1 MVNSNFDIWWIVWIG
16 TIVMLTIITLII
28 FTALLV
34 RSKINKTN
42 LEKLLSLEHSEKK
55 YRSLIETVED
65 SILVV
70 DKYLKVIFANSQFLN
85 QWELD
90 LSDITGISISNILN
104 KKIIIN
110 KIKSVL
116 DLGKSKRF
124 DFDIELAGNQYWFN
138 IIITPQLDERNQIV
152 SALCVFRDFTKRK
165 MMEEQLKELISTLK
179 DQQKSLSRL
188 SKELI
193 RVQEDER
200 KRISR
205 DLHDVIGQRLT
216 AVSLNL
222 EAVKS
227 GSFNEKE
234 LDKKIEDS
242 SNLVQNTIKDVQEFS
257 FSLRPMILDD
267 LGLIPAMKIFA
278 KSYSTRAGIKVDIK
292 GEKFLEGIDSD
303 IKIVLYRVFQE
314 GLTNVAKHAKAKNVY
329 ISFTT
334 ESNGIKMYI
343 IDDGIG
349 IKKSRKR
356 KGESEGLGLLSIEE
370 RLKIIGGSIDINS
383 GYKKGTKL
391 IITTPYE
398 LNG

>member
-1 MVNSNFDIWWIVWIG
+1 MLNTSDIWWVLLLGVAIMVVVIILVIG
-16 TIVMLTIITLII
+16 TAIITRTKL
-28 FTALLV
+28 T
-34 RSKINKTN
+34 KIN
-42 LEKLLSLEHSEKK
+42 LEKLQVLSFSEKK

-70 DKYLKVIFANSQFLN
+70 DTHLKVLFANSQFLN
-85 QWELD
+85 HWRLD
-90 LSDITGISISNILN
+90 LSDITGISLRNIVN
-104 KKIIIN
+104 KSIIIKKI
-110 KIKSVL
+110 KTVLELEKSE
-116 DLGKSKRF
+116 RF
-124 DFDIELAGNQYWFN
+124 DFNIELADTKYWFN
-138 IIITPQLDERNQIV
+138 TIITPQLDENKQIV
-152 SALCVFRDFTKRK
+152 SALCVFRDVTKRRI
-165 MMEEQLKELISTLK
+165 MEDQLKELVSTLK

-227 GSFNEKE
+227 GSFSDKE
-234 LDKKIEDS
+234 LSKKIEDS

-267 LGLIPAMKIFA
+267 LGLTPAMQIFA
-278 KSYSTRAGIKVDIK
+278 KNYSIRTGIKVDIK
-292 GEKFLEGIDSD
+292 GEKFLDGIDSD

-314 GLTNVAKHAKAKNVY
+314 GLTNVTKHAEAKNIY

-334 ESNGIKMYI
+334 EINGIKMYI

-349 IKKSRKR
+349 MKKTRKR
-356 KGESEGLGLLSIEE
+356 KSKSEGLGLLGMEE
-370 RLKIIGGSIDINS
+370 RLNIIGGSIHINTD
-383 GYKKGTKL
+383 YKKGTKL
-391 IITTPYE
+391 VITTPYE
-398 LNG
+398 ING

>member
-1 MVNSNFDIWWIVWIG
+1 MVNNNMDILWIVWLG
-16 TIVMLTIITLII
+16 TIVMLAVITLII
-28 FTALLV
+28 FTALIV

-42 LEKLLSLEHSEKK
+42 LEKILSLKYSEKK

-70 DKYLKVIFANSQFLN
+70 DKHLKVLFANSQFLN
-85 QWELD
+85 QWKLD
-90 LSDITGISISNILN
+90 LSDITGESISKILN
-104 KKIIIN
+104 KRIIIK
-110 KIKSVL
+110 KIKTVFEL
-116 DLGKSKRF
+116 KKSKRF
-124 DFDIELAGNQYWFN
+124 DFNIELAGNKYWFN
-138 IIITPQLDERNQIV
+138 IIITPQLDENNQIV
-152 SALCVFRDFTKRK
+152 SALCVFRDVTKRR
-165 MMEEQLKELISTLK
+165 MMEDQLKELISTLK

-227 GSFNEKE
+227 GSFTEQE
-234 LDKKIEDS
+234 LGKKIEDS

-267 LGLIPAMKIFA
+267 LGLIPAMQIYA
-278 KSYSTRAGIKVDIK
+278 KNYSTRTGIKVDIK
-292 GEKFLEGIDSD
+292 GEKFLDGIDSD

-314 GLTNVAKHAKAKNVY
+314 GLTNVVKHAKAKNVY

-334 ESNGIKMYI
+334 ESNGIKMFI

-349 IKKSRKR
+349 MKKSRKR
-356 KGESEGLGLLSIEE
+356 KGKKDGLGLLSMEE
-370 RLKIIGGSIDINS
+370 RLNIIGGSIDINS
-383 GYKKGTKL
+383 DYKKVTKL

-398 LNG
+398 ING

>member
-1 MVNSNFDIWWIVWIG
+1 MFKTLDIWWVLLLGITIMVIVIILVIG
-16 TIVMLTIITLII
+16 TAIITRTKL
-28 FTALLV
+28 TRV
-34 RSKINKTN
+34 N
-42 LEKLLSLEHSEKK
+42 LEKLRVLSFSEKK
-55 YRSLIETVED
+55 YRSLIEAVED

-70 DKYLKVIFANSQFLN
+70 DKHLKVLFANSQFLN
-85 QWELD
+85 HWRLD
-90 LSDITGISISNILN
+90 LSDIKGISLCNIVKKN
-104 KKIIIN
+104 IIIKKI
-110 KIKSVL
+110 KTVL
-116 DLGKSKRF
+116 DSAKSEHF
-124 DFDIELAGNQYWFN
+124 DFNIKLADKKYWFN
-138 IIITPQLDERNQIV
+138 TIITPQFDENKKIV
-152 SALCVFRDFTKRK
+152 SALFVFRDVTKRRI
-165 MMEEQLKELISTLK
+165 MENQLKELIATLK

-227 GSFNEKE
+227 GLFNEKE
-234 LDKKIEDS
+234 LSKKIEDS

-267 LGLIPAMKIFA
+267 LGLTPAMQIFA
-278 KSYSTRAGIKVDIK
+278 KNYSIRTGINVDIK
-292 GEKFLEGIDSD
+292 EEKFLDGIDSD

-314 GLTNVAKHAKAKNVY
+314 GLTNVTKHAKAKNIY
-329 ISFTT
+329 ISFIT

-349 IKKSRKR
+349 MNKTRKR
-356 KGESEGLGLLSIEE
+356 KGKSEGLGLLSMEE
-370 RLKIIGGSIDINS
+370 RLNIIGGSIDINS
-383 GYKKGTKL
+383 DYKKGTKL

>member
-1 MVNSNFDIWWIVWIG
+1 MLNTLDIWWVLLLGVAIMVVVIILVIG
-16 TIVMLTIITLII
+16 TSIITRTKL
-28 FTALLV
+28 T
-34 RSKINKTN
+34 KIN
-42 LEKLLSLEHSEKK
+42 LEKLQVLSFSEKK

-65 SILVV
+65 SILVI
-70 DKYLKVIFANSQFLN
+70 DIYLKVLFANSQFLN

-90 LSDITGISISNILN
+90 LSDITGIPFNN
-104 KKIIIN
+104 IIN
-110 KIKSVL
+110 KSIITKKIKTVL
-116 DLGKSKRF
+116 ELEKSERF
-124 DFDIELAGNQYWFN
+124 DFNIELAGKKYWFN
-138 IIITPQLDERNQIV
+138 TIITPQLDENNEIV

-165 MMEEQLKELISTLK
+165 LMEDQLKDLISTLK

-216 AVSLNL
+216 AVSMNL

-227 GSFNEKE
+227 GLFTEKE
-234 LDKKIEDS
+234 LGKKIEDS
-242 SNLVQNTIKDVQEFS
+242 LNLVQNTIKDLQEFS

-267 LGLIPAMKIFA
+267 LGLIPAMQIYA
-278 KSYSTRAGIKVDIK
+278 KNYSTRTEIKVDIK

-314 GLTNVAKHAKAKNVY
+314 GLTNVDKHAKAKNIY

-334 ESNGIKMYI
+334 ESNGIKMFI

-349 IKKSRKR
+349 MNKTRKK
-356 KGESEGLGLLSIEE
+356 KGKSEGLGLLSIEE
-370 RLKIIGGSIDINS
+370 RLNIIGGSIDINS
-383 GYKKGTKL
+383 DYKKGTKL

-398 LNG
+398 ING